1 MASRPL
7 SVSAG
12 LCSPETPPA
21 RADATFKVTMV
32 PGDGVGPELMT
43 AVKEVF
49 KVHLHKIDDG
59 LITAFYPYTKHV
71 VFSISALLMIENNR
85 ELLTKNTCTDF
96 FFPLSGPIFYIF
108 LILNVK
114 KLLFHLV
121 VFCK

>member
-1 MASRPL
+1 
-7 SVSAG
+7 
-12 LCSPETPPA
+12 
-21 RADATFKVTMV
+21 
-32 PGDGVGPELMT
+32 MT

-71 VFSISALLMIENNR
+71 VFSISGLLMIENNR

-96 FFPLSGPIFYIF
+96 FFLSGLIFYIF

-114 KLLFHLV
+114 NLLFHLV
-121 VFCK
+121 VFYK